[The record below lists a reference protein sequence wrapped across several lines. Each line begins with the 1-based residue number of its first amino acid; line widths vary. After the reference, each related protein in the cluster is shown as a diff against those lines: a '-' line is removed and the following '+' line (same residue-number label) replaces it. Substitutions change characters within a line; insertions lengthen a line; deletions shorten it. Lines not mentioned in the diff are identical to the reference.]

1 MGVPLALCLERK
13 HSMNIY
19 SPYTY
24 YIFHPLTNQHYYG
37 VRYAKNCHPDDLW
50 KTYFTSSKK
59 VKQLIKQY
67 GKDGFTVQVRRV
79 FNNLEEALSWE
90 ERVLRRLKVLDRD
103 NWLNES
109 IGGKHF
115 RNIKR
120 SEIARKKHSEKT
132 KGRPLTEEHKKAISE
147 ASKGKKMPPRTPEQI
162 QMYRDLAAKRKGI
175 KRVFT
180 EEHKQNISIAA
191 KSRKFISQN

>member
-1 MGVPLALCLERK
+1 
-13 HSMNIY
+13 MNIY

-59 VKQLIKQY
+59 VKQLIIQY
-67 GKDGFTVQVRRV
+67 GIESFTVEVRKV
-79 FNNLEEALSWE
+79 FSNLEDALSWE
-90 ERVLRRLKVLDRD
+90 EKVLRRLKVLDRS

-109 IGGKHF
+109 IGGKYF

-120 SEIARKKHSEKT
+120 SDIARKKHSEKT
-132 KGRPLTEEHKKAISE
+132 KGRPLTESHKIAISK

-162 QMYRDLAAKRKGI
+162 AMYKDLAAKRRGV

-180 EEHKQNISIAA
+180 EEHKRNISKAMLKAA
-191 KSRKFISQN
+191 KLRKFIS